1 MKYLVTG
8 GAGFIGSHFVHELLE
23 KDKTAQVT
31 NLDLL
36 TYAGNLENL
45 EDLKSDQRYNF
56 VHADIC
62 DQNAVDQAMAGCDV
76 VVHFAAESF
85 VDRSIYG
92 AESFI
97 RTDVY
102 GTYVLL
108 EGARKHEIKRFIHI
122 STDEV
127 YGSREQG
134 SFTETDTLMPA
145 NPYSASKAGADRLA
159 YSYFKTYGT
168 PVIITR
174 SCNNYGPNQYPEKL
188 IPLFITNAIQ
198 NLNLPVYGDGKQ
210 VRDWL
215 YVRDHC
221 SALLLILEQGV
232 PGEVYNVSANQE
244 CTNMEITKDILK
256 MLGKSE
262 SLIQHVTDRPG
273 HDRRYSL
280 DSAKLQALGWKPDW
294 PLSKGLEKTVKWY
307 VNNEGWWKRIRE
319 RQKDFNDF
327 YKKHYGTI
335 GEGAWQIRPR

>member
-8 GAGFIGSHFVHELLE
+8 GAGFIGSHFIHELLE
-23 KDKTAQVT
+23 QDQTAEVT

-36 TYAGNLENL
+36 TYAGNAENL
-45 EDLKSDQRYNF
+45 EDLANDPRYKF
-56 VHADIC
+56 VQGDIC
-62 DQNAVDQAMAGCDV
+62 HREIVEQVMNNTDM

-92 AESFI
+92 AEVFI

-102 GTYVLL
+102 GTFILL
-108 EGARKHEIKRFIHI
+108 EAARKFNVKRFVHI

-127 YGSREQG
+127 YGSREKG
-134 SFTETDTLMPA
+134 SFTENDALLPS

-159 YSYFKTYGT
+159 YSYFKTYGL

-198 NLNLPVYGDGKQ
+198 DLNLPVYGDGKQ
-210 VRDWL
+210 IRDWL

-221 SALLLILEQGV
+221 SAILFLLERGE
-232 PGEVYNVSANQE
+232 PGEVYNIGTNHE
-244 CTNMEITKDILK
+244 CTNMEITKNILQLLNK
-256 MLGKSE
+256 QE
-262 SLIQHVTDRPG
+262 TLIQHVTDRPA

-280 DSAKLQALGWKPDW
+280 DSSRLRKMGWEPQW
-294 PLSKGLEKTVKWY
+294 NLETGLKNTVNWY
-307 VNNEGWWKRIRE
+307 VTNDGWWKRIRE
-319 RQKDFNDF
+319 RQKDFQDF
-327 YKKHYGTI
+327 YSKHYESI
-335 GEGAWQIRPR
+335 AEGAWQIRPR